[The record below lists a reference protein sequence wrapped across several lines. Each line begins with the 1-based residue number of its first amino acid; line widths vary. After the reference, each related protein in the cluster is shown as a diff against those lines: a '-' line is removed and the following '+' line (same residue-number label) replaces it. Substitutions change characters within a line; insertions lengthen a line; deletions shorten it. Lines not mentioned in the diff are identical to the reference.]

1 MPPGGSYLKLP
12 LCSTVCGKGTHP
24 TKRRKVG
31 EAYGDVAYPIEST
44 KDMRSSSLGEG
55 ELGAERA
62 GENRG
67 IPHSAA

>member
-1 MPPGGSYLKLP
+1 
-12 LCSTVCGKGTHP
+12 VCGKGTHP